1 MADRYWVGGNA
12 TWDATAG
19 SKWSATSG
27 GAGGASVPTSAD
39 IVFFNASS
47 GAVTVTLGI
56 SPTVFALRMNGFLGT
71 FAYNGQTVS
80 IAGNN
85 TNVFS
90 EFSSYSI
97 TGTPIL
103 NFTYSGSTGSRSIT
117 TVGRNPGTSINM
129 NITGG
134 TDTITGVFS
143 CNNMNFTG
151 FTGLWFNS
159 SFVFLEGSLTLGS
172 GMTLNAGAPGFS
184 FGSLSGNQTLT
195 SNGVTIGGNVSISL
209 ASGTFQ
215 LADALVMSSTR
226 TLTLTEGTFN
236 ANNQNVTVGLFVS
249 NGLNTRTLTMGSGT
263 WTITGGGA
271 VWNINSTNLT
281 LNANTS
287 TIVLNS
293 ATANSRTFTGGA
305 SLVYNNLTIGNT
317 SQNVFTTFNSSN
329 TFNTISNTTAVTHTI
344 LFSVG
349 TTTTVTNWNI
359 NGVSGRPVTLN
370 ASPIS
375 TPGIV
380 WNLVKAGGG
389 TVTSSYVNIGRS
401 VASPANTW
409 NADSTSI
416 NLGNN
421 TGWNFANGGGG
432 AFFFL

>member
-1 MADRYWVGGNA
+1 
-12 TWDATAG
+12 
-19 SKWSATSG
+19 
-27 GAGGASVPTSAD
+27 
-39 IVFFNASS
+39 
-47 GAVTVTLGI
+47 
-56 SPTVFALRMNGFLGT
+56 
-71 FAYNGQTVS
+71 
-80 IAGNN
+80 
-85 TNVFS
+85 
-90 EFSSYSI
+90 
-97 TGTPIL
+97 
-103 NFTYSGSTGSRSIT
+103 
-117 TVGRNPGTSINM
+117 
-129 NITGG
+129 
-134 TDTITGVFS
+134 
-143 CNNMNFTG
+143 
-151 FTGLWFNS
+151 
-159 SFVFLEGSLTLGS
+159 
-172 GMTLNAGAPGFS
+172 
-184 FGSLSGNQTLT
+184 
-195 SNGVTIGGNVSISL
+195 
-209 ASGTFQ
+209 
-215 LADALVMSSTR
+215 MSSTR